1 MAKPEYP
8 EQVGQGRTRP
18 PSPDGS
24 EQRTEDADQ
33 PVTGRGDSTP
43 PASGEAEGLSRSELK
58 RRAGAGLFVV
68 GSWGLIRLAVQFA
81 GNLALARLLTPRD
94 FGIVAI
100 GLTVLLIGRSIS
112 DGGMASALIRA
123 SEEPTR
129 EQLGTL
135 TGIQLLLTTA
145 IAAVG
150 IPVALQFG
158 LAGQVTALMLL
169 TLPLSAL
176 RSAPSVRLTR
186 QLRFRELSAAD
197 GISLVAQYGVSL
209 LLVAFGFGVWALAF
223 GGVASTA
230 GLVAGLAII
239 APRAFV
245 RPSLSRAGEF
255 GPVIRFGISF
265 QASWILSILREQGV
279 MVATGALA
287 GVATLGRWSLATKL
301 MLLPDIVYRT
311 ISQVTFPAMTH
322 ALNTEKNPRALVER
336 MSRLG
341 SMASTFAVAPF
352 VAAAPGLVPALFGPR
367 WADTALA
374 LPGAGAATLV
384 STSVMTATLNYLF
397 IANRPDRV
405 FRAMLASALITGP
418 ACVVLIPA
426 FGIAGVGATLFVIVA
441 TEAAMLA
448 RYTHQLTGARFER
461 HLARVFSV
469 AAVAATAGWLVT
481 VEFGSDFA
489 AGVAGAIV
497 ALMAVIGG
505 LALTSRSDLADLLSM
520 ARFSGREGLRSIRM
534 RRVRTSP

>member
-24 EQRTEDADQ
+24 EQRTEDADR
-33 PVTGRGDSTP
+33 PGTGRGDSTP

-58 RRAGAGLFVV
+58 RRAGAGVFVV
-68 GSWGLIRLAVQFA
+68 GSWGLIRLAVQFG

-123 SEEPTR
+123 SDEPTR

-176 RSAPSVRLTR
+176 QSAPSVRLTR

-255 GPVIRFGISF
+255 APVIRFGISF

-279 MVATGALA
+279 MVATGVLA

-301 MLLPDIVYRT
+301 MLPDIVYRT

-322 ALNTEKNPRALVER
+322 ALQTEENPRALVER

-397 IANRPDRV
+397 IANRPDRLSGHAGE
-405 FRAMLASALITGP
+405 RADHWPGLRRVDSGLRHRRRRRDPIRHRRHRGRDARTLHPPAHRGP
-418 ACVVLIPA
+418 VRTAPRE
-426 FGIAGVGATLFVIVA
+426 GV
-441 TEAAMLA
+441 
-448 RYTHQLTGARFER
+448 RCRR
-461 HLARVFSV
+461 HR
-469 AAVAATAGWLVT
+469 GH
-481 VEFGSDFA
+481 G
-489 AGVAGAIV
+489 GVARHGRV
-497 ALMAVIGG
+497 RVRFRRRSRWSPRRPDGG
-505 LALTSRSDLADLLSM
+505 HRRAGIDEPLGPADLLSM

>member
-1 MAKPEYP
+1 MDLERHGGVFLADPDAAMASRAVDEFVDTVYLARRIGGVGRKHVVRDNRLPLHARQSRARVGETPRCPGVVRAGDETAKPEYP

-24 EQRTEDADQ
+24 EQRTDDADR

-58 RRAGAGLFVV
+58 RRAGAGVFVV
-68 GSWGLIRLAVQFA
+68 GSWGLIRLAVQFG

-129 EQLGTL
+129 EQLATL

-239 APRAFV
+239 APQAFV
-245 RPSLSRAGEF
+245 RPSLSRAGSSD
-255 GPVIRFGISF
+255 RSS
-265 QASWILSILREQGV
+265 ASVS
-279 MVATGALA
+279 
-287 GVATLGRWSLATKL
+287 
-301 MLLPDIVYRT
+301 
-311 ISQVTFPAMTH
+311 
-322 ALNTEKNPRALVER
+322 
-336 MSRLG
+336 
-341 SMASTFAVAPF
+341 AS
-352 VAAAPGLVPALFGPR
+352 
-367 WADTALA
+367 
-374 LPGAGAATLV
+374 
-384 STSVMTATLNYLF
+384 
-397 IANRPDRV
+397 
-405 FRAMLASALITGP
+405 
-418 ACVVLIPA
+418 
-426 FGIAGVGATLFVIVA
+426 
-441 TEAAMLA
+441 
-448 RYTHQLTGARFER
+448 
-461 HLARVFSV
+461 
-469 AAVAATAGWLVT
+469 
-481 VEFGSDFA
+481 
-489 AGVAGAIV
+489 
-497 ALMAVIGG
+497 
-505 LALTSRSDLADLLSM
+505 
-520 ARFSGREGLRSIRM
+520 
-534 RRVRTSP
+534 RRVGSSASCVSRE